1 MSATALRD
9 RTITLTREA
18 AGEGY
23 LVWVL
28 VVVVALQASFGSEFF
43 LTGRNLSNLAG
54 QSVPLGLAAIGQTFA
69 ILVGAI
75 DLSVGA
81 TARLAALLTAG
92 LIDDD
97 PTRVVPVLALVLA
110 ISAAIG
116 ATNGAMV
123 VWLRI
128 HPLIATLI
136 SFTVLRGVALLYTQ
150 GPIGGIPSEVSGLAH
165 RRLLGLPYPVWVFLL
180 LLLASGV
187 LLHRTRFGRNVYA
200 VGGAPEVARRAG
212 VSVEWVRFRMLML
225 CSIMAG
231 LAGIMLAFRQ
241 GVGDPRVAEG
251 LELTSIVTVVV
262 GGVSIFGGRGRLL
275 GVMGGVVLLGIIRNA
290 MNLQGVAP
298 LLQGVVTGAIVVFAV
313 ALFTRRD
320 S

>member
-1 MSATALRD
+1 MTVHALWD
-9 RTITLTREA
+9 RTVATTRQA
-18 AGEGY
+18 AAEGY

-28 VVVVALQASFGSEFF
+28 VVAVSLQAALGSEFF
-43 LTGRNLSNLAG
+43 LTGRNLSNLSG
-54 QSVPLGLAAIGQTFA
+54 QAVPLGLAAIGQSFA

-81 TARLAALLTAG
+81 TARLTALLTAG

-97 PTRVVPVLALVLA
+97 PTRVVPVLLLVLLV
-110 ISAAIG
+110 AAVIG
-116 ATNGAMV
+116 MANASMV

-150 GPIGGIPSEVSGLAH
+150 GPVGGIPTDVGGLMH
-165 RRLLGLPYPVWVFLL
+165 RQAVGLPYPVWFLL
-180 LLLASGV
+180 AMLALAGV

-200 VGGAPEVARRAG
+200 VGGADDVARRAG
-212 VSVEWVRFRMLML
+212 VGVEWVRFRMLTL
-225 CSIMAG
+225 CSVMAG
-231 LAGIMLAFRQ
+231 LAGIALAFRQ
-241 GVGDPRVAEG
+241 GVGDPRMAEG
-251 LELTSIVTVVV
+251 LELTSIVTVVI

-275 GVMGGVVLLGIIRNA
+275 GVMGGVLLLGVIRNA
-290 MNLQGVAP
+290 MNLQGVEP
-298 LLQGVVTGAIVVFAV
+298 LLQGVVTGAIVILAV
-313 ALFTRRD
+313 ALFTRRE